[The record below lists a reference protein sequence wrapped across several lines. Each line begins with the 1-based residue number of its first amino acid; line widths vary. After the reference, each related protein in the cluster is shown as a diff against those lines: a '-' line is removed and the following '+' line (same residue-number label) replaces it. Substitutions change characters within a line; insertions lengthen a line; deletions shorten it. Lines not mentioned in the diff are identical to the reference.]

1 METRSNKPW
10 SAKEMQILLDLSAA
24 GVPREDIGLRLG
36 RTSKAVEV
44 KLNKLR
50 GQVKR
55 TKEAVVVTDA
65 KPFDLTDLFGD
76 VEFGDERESLSTIVD
91 AAFAEADEVEA
102 EVKTNGKPKHYLYNA
117 PFENKEH
124 AKAMGARWD
133 NKCWFVPDT
142 LTGEDRKALID
153 AFGPTKYGYLDNKS
167 KHKWLTFVPV
177 DEPSPDRMDV
187 KPKPKRVT
195 QKKAN
200 VAVKATGNQTTAV
213 GSPTVAVG
221 NSTAAQ
227 RDADAHVYIIRVP
240 KVLVAAVLVSVLVAA
255 AWYVGKTY

>member
-1 METRSNKPW
+1 MKTRSNKPW

-55 TKEAVVVTDA
+55 TKEAVVIADA
-65 KPFDLTDLFGD
+65 KPFDVNALFGD
-76 VEFGDERESLSTIVD
+76 DEFGDEPLGTIVD
-91 AAFAEADEVEA
+91 AAFAEADEEE

-124 AKAMGARWD
+124 AKALGARWD

-153 AFGPTKYGYLDNKS
+153 AFGPTKYGYLANKS
-167 KHKWLTFVPV
+167 KNKWLTFVPA
-177 DEPSPDRMDV
+177 DEPSPDRVDV

-195 QKKAN
+195 QKKAS
-200 VAVKATGNQTTAV
+200 VTVKATGNQTTAV
-213 GSPTVAVG
+213 GNPTVAVG

>member
-1 METRSNKPW
+1 MENRSNKPW

-24 GVPREDIGLRLG
+24 GVTREDIGLRLG

-50 GQVKR
+50 QQVRR
-55 TKEAVVVTDA
+55 TNEATEIA
-65 KPFDLTDLFGD
+65 NAEPFDVNALFGD
-76 VEFGDERESLSTIVD
+76 EPLGTIVD
-91 AAFAEADEVEA
+91 AAFAEADEE

-133 NKCWFVPDT
+133 GKCWFVPDT

-167 KHKWLTFVPV
+167 KNKWLTFVPA
-177 DEPSPDRMDV
+177 DEPSPGQLDV

-195 QKKAN
+195 QKKAPT
-200 VAVKATGNQTTAV
+200 AGNTTV
-213 GSPTVAVG
+213 S

>member
-55 TKEAVVVTDA
+55 TKEAVVIADA
-65 KPFDLTDLFGD
+65 EPFD
-76 VEFGDERESLSTIVD
+76 ID
-91 AAFAEADEVEA
+91 ALFAEADEEEE

-133 NKCWFVPDT
+133 GKCWFVPDT
-142 LTGEDRKALID
+142 LTGKDREALID
-153 AFGPTKYGYLDNKS
+153 AFGPTKHGYLDNKS
-167 KHKWLTFVPV
+167 KNKWLTFAPA
-177 DEPSPDRMDV
+177 DEPSPDRVDV

-195 QKKAN
+195 QKKAS
-200 VAVKATGNQTTAV
+200 VTVKATGNQTTAV
-213 GSPTVAVG
+213 GNPTVAVG
-221 NSTAAQ
+221 SSTAAQ

>member
-1 METRSNKPW
+1 METRSNKPR

-102 EVKTNGKPKHYLYNA
+102 EVKTSGKPKHYLYNA

>member
-1 METRSNKPW
+1 MEARSNKPW

-24 GVPREDIGLRLG
+24 GVTREDVGLRLG

-50 GQVKR
+50 QQVRR
-55 TKEAVVVTDA
+55 TNEATEIA
-65 KPFDLTDLFGD
+65 NAEPFD
-76 VEFGDERESLSTIVD
+76 V
-91 AAFAEADEVEA
+91 AALLAEADEIEA
-102 EVKTNGKPKHYLYNA
+102 EVATSGNPKYYLRNA
-117 PFENKEH
+117 EYAQKEH

-142 LTGEDRKALID
+142 LTGEDREALID
-153 AFGPTKYGYLDNKS
+153 AFGPTKYGYLTNKS
-167 KHKWLTFVPV
+167 KDKWLTFVPA
-177 DEPSPDRMDV
+177 DEPSPGRVDV

-195 QKKAN
+195 QKKAPTAGGATGHNN
-200 VAVKATGNQTTAV
+200 VAI
-213 GSPTVAVG
+213 G